1 MNVESA
7 AGFFHTVI
15 LGDVKD
21 AGGFI
26 AGIAWFLML

>member
-1 MNVESA
+1 MSVEFA
-7 AGFFHTVI
+7 AGFFHTAI

-26 AGIAWFLML
+26 AGTAWFLML